1 MEAEKEYALVINKK
15 IYKFECTDGEEHVNA
30 LKHKIMEVIEALSFS
45 NSGHILSDYAMKIV
59 ILLADD
65 AVRAERTLKIR
76 EDLLVQKCRQL
87 LTIFE

>member
-1 MEAEKEYALVINKK
+1 
-15 IYKFECTDGEEHVNA
+15 
-30 LKHKIMEVIEALSFS
+30 MEVIESLSYS

-76 EDLLVQKCRQL
+76 EDLLTQKCRQL

>member
-1 MEAEKEYALVINKK
+1 MEEEKEYSLVINKK
-15 IYKFECTDGEEHVNA
+15 IYKFECTDGEEHVSA
-30 LKHKIMEVIEALSFS
+30 LKSKIMEVIDSLSIS

-76 EDLLVQKCRQL
+76 EDLLTQKCRQL